1 MNLRDRM
8 PSVQGIFISLVI
20 AVTIATPM
28 AFIELG
34 AVPLM
39 LTYPISG
46 WTFIFG
52 CVNFYSGTFHYRWP
66 VYDPRFDSF
75 LALAAIWILAAIFL
89 AVLLLLRTRFW
100 QAIVGVLFTLIL
112 QVSAPILLLGGPP
125 AVFVIPLPAPSVV
138 ALIGLLVLRQN
149 LQSTI

>member
-1 MNLRDRM
+1 MTRV
-8 PSVQGIFISLVI
+8 PSVYRIVSAIVI
-20 AVTIATPM
+20 VVTIATPM

-52 CVNFYSGTFHYRWP
+52 CVNFYSDTFHYRWP
-66 VYDPRFDSF
+66 VYDPRFDLF
-75 LALAAIWILAAIFL
+75 LALAAIWISVAIFL
-89 AVLLLLRTRFW
+89 AVLLLLRTRFRP
-100 QAIVGVLFTLIL
+100 ATVVVLFTLIL

-125 AVFVIPLPAPSVV
+125 AVYVIPLPAPSVA

-149 LQSTI
+149 LPSTI